1 MGHCVGKCFIFSY
14 LYIDIDIDI
23 DIIYIYMCVCVY
35 VGNDLEFTNGMF
47 TMSTLAN
54 REFFIKFSQFVKN
67 ILLSN
72 LVRELAIIN
81 ITNKNLFQK
90 YLFVLEHHQH
100 SQNVTDQ

>member
-1 MGHCVGKCFIFSY
+1 M
-14 LYIDIDIDI
+14 DIDIDI
-23 DIIYIYMCVCVY
+23 DIIYIYIYIYIYVCVCVY

>member
-1 MGHCVGKCFIFSY
+1 MGHCVGKCFSFSY

-23 DIIYIYMCVCVY
+23 DIIYIYIYIYVCVCVY
-35 VGNDLEFTNGMF
+35 VGNNLEFTNGMF

-54 REFFIKFSQFVKN
+54 HEFFIKFSQFVKN

-90 YLFVLEHHQH
+90 YLFVLEHH
-100 SQNVTDQ
+100 